1 MDPEGRDG
9 GKSREPIKDWTSSI
23 NRRKLEHKWG
33 VEATR
38 KHYEKEQVAYYIYSK
53 FGQHLL
59 TFNSTTRHEVIPLY
73 GEHIR
78 RTNEKEFDASKNL
91 LQNRKAS
98 SQRAHKKGLQ
108 RELSTKNLPVPDALS
123 NIGNV
128 SNSQVA

>member
-1 MDPEGRDG
+1 MDHARR
-9 GKSREPIKDWTSSI
+9 GKEPVKEWVSSI

-33 VEATR
+33 KEQTR
-38 KHYEKEQVAYYIYSK
+38 RHYEREQVAYYIYSK

-59 TFNSTTRHEVIPLY
+59 TFNSTTKHEVIPLY

-78 RTNEKEFDASKNL
+78 RTNEKEFDVQKNL

-108 RELSTKNLPVPDALS
+108 RELSQKNLPVPAML
-123 NIGNV
+123 GNV
-128 SNSQVA
+128 SNS